1 MFARSIIP
9 RDSTKYTANLLGN
22 LFKLDIYIYRIFF
35 RLATFYYTLY
45 LSIFFAIRDTN
56 KKEYE
61 RDTSLY
67 HNNFRFNLD
76 RLLIDCTMKITSC
89 SGQKYAAYCYLYR
102 QPASRICGHISP
114 ALQHAANA

>member
-9 RDSTKYTANLLGN
+9 RDSIKYTANLLGN
-22 LFKLDIYIYRIFF
+22 LFKLDIYIYIEF
-35 RLATFYYTLY
+35 
-45 LSIFFAIRDTN
+45 FFASPRFIIHCIYLFFSQYVTRI
-56 KKEYE
+56 KKNTKEIH
-61 RDTSLY
+61 LY

-102 QPASRICGHISP
+102 RPASRICGHISP